1 MNAPR
6 MRVSIVSAGAVGTA
20 IGEKLA
26 AVGHRVDYTAAP
38 ATAAENAQLLVLDVA
53 DSDLEAA
60 VAELLPHVQPRQ
72 IVLHTA
78 ASHGVGVLQ
87 PLAER
92 GALTIAAHPAMI
104 LTDTTAAAA
113 RLDGCGWG
121 VSTRDE
127 LAATVAE
134 LLITEMNGHAI
145 AIAEQQRELYAAA
158 MTHGS
163 HHAAAI
169 AAQTAELLEQCMDVP
184 TTQGAQLLSEPLMQ
198 HSMSLALKGAFVPA
212 APADAA
218 TVERQLAAIGAG
230 PARDSYVAL
239 TRALAAQS
247 APAAVWEVLEA
258 ASTSEEKDFRFCPT
272 QPRSRD

>member
-1 MNAPR
+1 M
-6 MRVSIVSAGAVGTA
+6 SAGAVGTA

-26 AVGHRVDYTAAP
+26 AVGHRIDYTDAP
-38 ATAAENAQLLVLDVA
+38 ATAAPDTAQLLVLDVA

-104 LTDTTAAAA
+104 AADAA

-121 VSTRDE
+121 VTTRDE

-145 AIAEQQRELYAAA
+145 AIAEQQRDLYAAA
-158 MTHGS
+158 MAHGS

-169 AAQTAELLEQCMDVP
+169 AAQTAELVEQCMDAP
-184 TTQGAQLLSEPLMQ
+184 SMRGAQLLSEPLVQ
-198 HSMSLALKGAFVPA
+198 QSMSLALTGEFTPA

-239 TRALAAQS
+239 TRALAAHS
-247 APAAVWEVLEA
+247 GEATVWEVLEA